1 MKGSDP
7 KAAEEPVGIIISGMQ
22 RTQQPTVF
30 SAYIWAPAPTKAGGT
45 EPKAA

>member
-7 KAAEEPVGIIISGMQ
+7 KAVDEPVGIIISGMQ

-30 SAYIWAPAPTKAGGT
+30 SAYIWGPAPTEPGT
-45 EPKAA
+45 EPKTD